1 MDKSSL
7 ICLFRLLSLAE
18 PLAHNLPKLA
28 FEHIKAIASSL
39 AFSSEKFF
47 VLYLTSELLH
57 CIPGGLLFVG
67 IVFVLGA
74 VGSASRRCGVVMTLL
89 HQDITSVMDASAS
102 VKRARGQSVSC
113 CLLSLLIDHAVDC
126 CLTCTATEPQPVSFT
141 GEPTLP

>member
-47 VLYLTSELLH
+47 PALRSPT
-57 CIPGGLLFVG
+57 
-67 IVFVLGA
+67 
-74 VGSASRRCGVVMTLL
+74 
-89 HQDITSVMDASAS
+89 ASA
-102 VKRARGQSVSC
+102 VT
-113 CLLSLLIDHAVDC
+113 LSGLEGWII
-126 CLTCTATEPQPVSFT
+126 S
-141 GEPTLP
+141 